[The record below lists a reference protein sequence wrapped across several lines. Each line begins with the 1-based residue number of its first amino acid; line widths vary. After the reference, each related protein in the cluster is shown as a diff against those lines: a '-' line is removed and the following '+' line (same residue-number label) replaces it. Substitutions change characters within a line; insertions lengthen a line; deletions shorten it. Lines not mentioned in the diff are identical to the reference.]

1 MKRNQTEITLV
12 KYLLKSISIRGN
24 LQLLSS
30 EENMSQKKKDALSI
44 EESTVTDDRSDITVE
59 NQVKDM
65 SDATE
70 IDASA
75 N

>member
-1 MKRNQTEITLV
+1 M

-65 SDATE
+65 SGATE

>member
-1 MKRNQTEITLV
+1 M

-30 EENMSQKKKDALSI
+30 EENMSQKKKDALLI
-44 EESTVTDDRSDITVE
+44 EESTVTDDRSDSIVG

-65 SDATE
+65 SDASE

>member
-1 MKRNQTEITLV
+1 M

-30 EENMSQKKKDALSI
+30 EENMSQKKKDVLSI
-44 EESTVTDDRSDITVE
+44 EESTVTDDRSDSIVG

-65 SDATE
+65 SDASE

>member
-1 MKRNQTEITLV
+1 M
-12 KYLLKSISIRGN
+12 KYLLKSISIHGN

-44 EESTVTDDRSDITVE
+44 EESTVTDDRSDSIVG

-65 SDATE
+65 SDASE

>member
-1 MKRNQTEITLV
+1 M

>member
-1 MKRNQTEITLV
+1 M

-44 EESTVTDDRSDITVE
+44 EESTVTDDRSNITVE

>member
-12 KYLLKSISIRGN
+12 KYLLKSISIHGN

-44 EESTVTDDRSDITVE
+44 EESTVTDRCDSIVG

-65 SDATE
+65 SDASE

>member
-1 MKRNQTEITLV
+1 M
-12 KYLLKSISIRGN
+12 
-24 LQLLSS
+24 QLLSS

-44 EESTVTDDRSDITVE
+44 EESTVTDDRSDIIVE

-65 SDATE
+65 SDASE
-70 IDASA
+70 IDASV

>member
-12 KYLLKSISIRGN
+12 KYLLKSISIHGN

-44 EESTVTDDRSDITVE
+44 EESTVTDDRSDSIVG

-65 SDATE
+65 SDASE

>member
-1 MKRNQTEITLV
+1 M

-30 EENMSQKKKDALSI
+30 EENMSQKKKDALSR
-44 EESTVTDDRSDITVE
+44 EESTVTDDRSDSIVGT
-59 NQVKDM
+59 QVQDM
-65 SDATE
+65 SDASE

>member
-44 EESTVTDDRSDITVE
+44 EESTVTDDRSDSIVG

-65 SDATE
+65 SDASE

>member
-1 MKRNQTEITLV
+1 M

-30 EENMSQKKKDALSI
+30 EENMSQKKNDALSI
-44 EESTVTDDRSDITVE
+44 EESTVTDDRSDSIVG

-65 SDATE
+65 SDASE